1 MTARVLDVF
10 SQGSVHTCGA
20 ANIHNPAIT
29 YGQVRDIDGNSY
41 KTVVIDDKVW
51 FAENLRVTRF
61 QNGDVIPNVSDSAA
75 WSVLTGPGMCSYRND
90 PGFDCPQGKLYN
102 FYAAADLRNPC
113 PAGWRV
119 PSMADLYDLIFHLDP
134 NASPEQPGNRPNSAG
149 GKLKSTGLT
158 YWRAPNTNATNLSG
172 FSATPGGGRNDAGRF
187 SLSSNAA
194 ASYWLSTPAAPDM
207 RMGFFLE
214 LAYPQDYAVRNAYFS
229 KYGACIRCVA
239 APGAVDANKTAFI
252 YPNPNRGAFTVR
264 LPGEFSTGSYL
275 VTLYD
280 SKGAKVFA
288 QSKAFANREANF
300 DLRKL
305 STGIYM
311 LRVWD
316 LAGKEI
322 RTGKVAIL

>member
-1 MTARVLDVF
+1 
-10 SQGSVHTCGA
+10 
-20 ANIHNPAIT
+20 
-29 YGQVRDIDGNSY
+29 
-41 KTVVIDDKVW
+41 
-51 FAENLRVTRF
+51 
-61 QNGDVIPNVSDSAA
+61 
-75 WSVLTGPGMCSYRND
+75 
-90 PGFDCPQGKLYN
+90 
-102 FYAAADLRNPC
+102 
-113 PAGWRV
+113 
-119 PSMADLYDLIFHLDP
+119 
-134 NASPEQPGNRPNSAG
+134 
-149 GKLKSTGLT
+149 
-158 YWRAPNTNATNLSG
+158 
-172 FSATPGGGRNDAGRF
+172 
-187 SLSSNAA
+187 
-194 ASYWLSTPAAPDM
+194 
-207 RMGFFLE
+207 MGFFLE